1 MSGAKNKSGGPRPG
15 NPNGT
20 RGQYDRSKSKKSGP
34 PIRNI
39 HLSRSAAIELRI
51 LLRNRQSLVSDID
64 ETILV
69 EQFIHEKW
77 RDYDRSIQDAGETLE
92 RFENDEVIVL

>member
-1 MSGAKNKSGGPRPG
+1 MSGAKQKSGGPRPG

-20 RGQYDRSKSKKSGP
+20 RGQYDRSKSKKTGP

-51 LLRNRQSLVSDID
+51 LLRQSLGSDID

-77 RDYDRSIQDAGETLE
+77 LDYDRSIQDAGETLE